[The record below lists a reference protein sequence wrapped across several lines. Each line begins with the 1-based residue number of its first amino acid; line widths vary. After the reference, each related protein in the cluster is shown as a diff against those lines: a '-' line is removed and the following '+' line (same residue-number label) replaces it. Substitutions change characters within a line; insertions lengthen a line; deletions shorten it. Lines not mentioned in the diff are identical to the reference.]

1 MKTLAERLTWAR
13 AQKSLRDKMEFT
25 QTDLANRAG
34 VSQGSIGHLESGRSN
49 TSRSITGIAKALE
62 VDPIWLAD
70 GKGEPFPVQWG
81 ATSPSSNAMEVVIA
95 EDHDPDFYQIPKV
108 QLQLSAGL
116 TGFQTVPELYDGS
129 KVSVARNWVERN
141 GYRASA
147 LIALPI
153 KGESMEPNLYPGD
166 VVIVNTA
173 DKTMVDGAVFAVNYE
188 GEAVIKRLL
197 RDGGQW
203 WLSSDNQ
210 DQRRY
215 HRKSCRGGECIVVGR
230 VVRRETDRI

>member
-25 QTDLANRAG
+25 QMDLASRAG
-34 VSQGSIGHLESGRSN
+34 VSQGAIGHLESGRTS
-49 TSRSITGIAKALE
+49 TSRSITSIAKALE
-62 VDPIWLAD
+62 VDPAWLAD
-70 GKGEPFPVQWG
+70 GRGEPFPSQWG
-81 ATSPSSNAMEVVIA
+81 AVPPSADAMEVVIA
-95 EDHDPDFYQIPKV
+95 EDHDPYFYQIPKV

-129 KVSVARNWVERN
+129 KVSVARNWVDRN
-141 GYRASA
+141 GYRANS
-147 LIALPI
+147 LIALSV
-153 KGESMEPNLYPGD
+153 KGESMEPNLYHGD
-166 VVIVNTA
+166 VVIINTA

-188 GEAVIKRLL
+188 GEAVIKRLM
-197 RDGGQW
+197 RDAGQW

-210 DQRRY
+210 DQRRFY
-215 HRKSCRGGECIVVGR
+215 RKSCRGGECIVVGR